1 MNRHLTQFHSPSIAI
16 VTNTF
21 QTCVVTRR
29 SDHTVSIECNIECN
43 IDSMH
48 EVLNRNSSP
57 QRNFPLVIV
66 YAGTL
71 YHI

>member
-1 MNRHLTQFHSPSIAI
+1 MNRHLTQFHSPSVAI
-16 VTNTF
+16 VPNTF

-29 SDHTVSIECNIECN
+29 SDHTVSIECN

-57 QRNFPLVIV
+57 QRNFPLVVV